1 MQLLSKYSKSI
12 FPKYWPLI
20 IILIFFS
27 IAYSVLG
34 IVRHNHYQSFGY
46 DLGIDDQ
53 IVWQFS
59 NFRLPITSIDDT
71 PFMLSLANHVEII
84 YAVISP
90 IYWIWDDVR
99 MLIIMQVL
107 VMVTSAIPAFLLAKK
122 YKLKEFLCYAITLS
136 YLTFFGVQ
144 NALWFDVHSSVFG
157 SALLMWFIYFIDKE
171 KLRLAWLFFFLTLLS
186 KENFAA
192 LLFLVSLTYLFI
204 TRKKYHLYFMGVS
217 LVYLIFIF
225 GFYFPNIISGGYK
238 YQTKDGLLSDI
249 NPIYLINTPDKRSVF
264 FYSLFTFGF
273 IPLLY
278 PLYLIAYIGN
288 LAIYFI
294 FGRGVPGAQGLFL
307 HYRVDLTPLLV
318 FATILTID
326 KWKNKLKWLNSTYF
340 AIYIIICACAVQYM
354 LHLPLS
360 YLTKQWFWDQSPEV
374 ANINAL
380 ISYLP
385 PNASVASQDNITP
398 HLSHRRAIFTLWP
411 QQQKF
416 TKNSPCGEK
425 VCDWFS
431 WGGEPEYLIVDTSN
445 EWDIRHFLGDRKGFI
460 RGLKN
465 LEKAG
470 YIKKIKQKGHARLF
484 YVLKSF
490 NK

>member
-1 MQLLSKYSKSI
+1 MKLLAKYYKTVSSKYL
-12 FPKYWPLI
+12 PLV
-20 IILIFFS
+20 IILILFS
-27 IAYSVLG
+27 VAYSILSV
-34 IVRHNHYQSFGY
+34 VRHNHYQSFGY

-84 YAVISP
+84 YAIISP
-90 IYWIWDDVR
+90 IYWVWDDVR
-99 MLIIMQVL
+99 MLIIAQVL
-107 VMVTSAIPAFLLAKK
+107 VMVTSAIPVYLLAQK
-122 YKLKEFLCYAITLS
+122 YKLHKLLCYAITFA
-136 YLTFFGVQ
+136 YLTFYGVQ

-157 SALLMWFIYFIDKE
+157 AALMMWFIYFIDRE
-171 KLRLAWLFFFLTLLS
+171 KLRLAWLFFILTLLS

-204 TRKKYHLYFMGVS
+204 NKNKYHFYFMGVAIA
-217 LVYLIFIF
+217 YLIFIF
-225 GFYFPNIISGGYK
+225 GFYFPHAIVGGYK

-249 NPIYLINTPDKRSVF
+249 NPVYLFNTSDKRDVWLYSF
-264 FYSLFTFGF
+264 FSFGF

-278 PLYLIAYIGN
+278 PVYLIAYVGN

-294 FGRGVPGAQGLFL
+294 FGKGVPGAQGLFL
-307 HYRVDLTPLLV
+307 HYRVDLVPLLA

-326 KWKNKLKWLNSTYF
+326 KWKKKIKWLNTWYV
-340 AIYIIICACAVQYM
+340 AIYIILCACFVQYA

-360 YLTKQWFWDQSPEV
+360 YLSKRWFWYQSPAV
-374 ANINAL
+374 NNINTV

-411 QQQKF
+411 QHQVF
-416 TKNSPCGEK
+416 TKNSPCGRK
-425 VCDWFS
+425 KCYWFS
-431 WGGEPEYLIVDTSN
+431 WGGEPQYLIVDTSN
-445 EWDIRHFLGDRKGFI
+445 DWDIRHFLGDRKEFTL
-460 RGLKN
+460 GLKN

-470 YIKKIKQKGHARLF
+470 YIKKDKQVGNAILF
-484 YVLKSF
+484 HVEKKL
-490 NK
+490 